1 MNQQINKK
9 GNKFMMSSI
18 KDVVTYELP
27 ISHETIDHQNHV
39 YIEALNFKVLQPLTD
54 NDIDLISQAM
64 LDHVLDYLATHQLKA
79 NEYYIKAENPLASR
93 LLEVVEIALQVLD
106 ANA

>member
-18 KDVVTYELP
+18 KEVVTYELP
-27 ISHETIDHQNHV
+27 ISHETIDHQNYV
-39 YIEALNFKVLQPLTD
+39 YIEVLNFKVLQPLTE

-64 LDHVLDYLATHQLKA
+64 LDHVLNYLATHQLKA
-79 NEYYIKAENPLASR
+79 NEYYIAAENPLALR